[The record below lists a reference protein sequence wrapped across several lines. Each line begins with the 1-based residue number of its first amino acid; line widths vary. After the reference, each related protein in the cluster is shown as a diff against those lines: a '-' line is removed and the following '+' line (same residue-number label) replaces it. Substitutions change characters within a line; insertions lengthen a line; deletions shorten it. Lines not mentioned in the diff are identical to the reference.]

1 MSLHTKSGFSRIF
14 SCCSH
19 WQECQMGKI
28 EEKCFYRESD
38 PETMH
43 SCNAYNRNR
52 KNEESIELEKAFRY
66 FDALFQNDTQ

>member
-1 MSLHTKSGFSRIF
+1 
-14 SCCSH
+14 
-19 WQECQMGKI
+19 MGKI